1 MNNKQAMEQLK
12 SLREFQYKF
21 INDERFVDTE
31 KIKND
36 IEALDMAIKVLE
48 RTALEVPVQEQSKE
62 IVINISNPNIR
73 IVDYQKLS
81 NQLDKILLFGLQR

>member
-1 MNNKQAMEQLK
+1 MDNKQSIEQLK

-36 IEALDMAIKVLE
+36 IEALNMAIKVLE
-48 RTALEVPVQEQSKE
+48 RTALEVPVQEQLIE
-62 IVINISNPNIR
+62 NIVER
-73 IVDYQKLS
+73 V
-81 NQLDKILLFGLQR
+81 LLNALGRFTKCI

>member
-36 IEALDMAIKVLE
+36 IEALNMAIKVLE
-48 RTALEVPVQEQSKE
+48 RTALEVPVQE
-62 IVINISNPNIR
+62 P
-73 IVDYQKLS
+73 LS
-81 NQLDKILLFGLQR
+81 VKFRDLAETKFKDLEGTTWK

>member
-1 MNNKQAMEQLK
+1 MNNKQAIKQLK

>member
-1 MNNKQAMEQLK
+1 MNNKQAIKQLK

-36 IEALDMAIKVLE
+36 IEALNMAIKVLE
-48 RTALEVPVQEQSKE
+48 RTALEVPVQEQLIE
-62 IVINISNPNIR
+62 NIVERVLLNAIR
-73 IVDYQKLS
+73 RFIKC
-81 NQLDKILLFGLQR
+81 I

>member
-36 IEALDMAIKVLE
+36 IEALNMAIKVLE
-48 RTALEVPVQEQSKE
+48 RTALEVPVQEQLDQQE
-62 IVINISNPNIR
+62 QAFIVAANVIKHD
-73 IVDYQKLS
+73 VKY
-81 NQLDKILLFGLQR
+81 

>member
-1 MNNKQAMEQLK
+1 MDNKQSIEQLK

-36 IEALDMAIKVLE
+36 IEALNMAIKVLE
-48 RTALEVPVQEQSKE
+48 RTALEVPVQEQ
-62 IVINISNPNIR
+62 
-73 IVDYQKLS
+73 LS
-81 NQLDKILLFGLQR
+81 VKFSDLAETKFKDLEGTTWK

>member
-21 INDERFVDTE
+21 INDERSVDTE

-36 IEALDMAIKVLE
+36 IEALNMAIKVLE
-48 RTALEVPVQEQSKE
+48 RTALEVPVQE
-62 IVINISNPNIR
+62 P
-73 IVDYQKLS
+73 LS
-81 NQLDKILLFGLQR
+81 VKFRDLAETKFKDLEGTTWK

>member
-1 MNNKQAMEQLK
+1 MDNKQSIEQLK

-36 IEALDMAIKVLE
+36 IEALNMAIKVLE
-48 RTALEVPVQEQSKE
+48 RTALEVPVQEQLIE
-62 IVINISNPNIR
+62 NIVERVLLNAIR
-73 IVDYQKLS
+73 RFIKC
-81 NQLDKILLFGLQR
+81 I

>member
-1 MNNKQAMEQLK
+1 MNNKQAIEQLK

-48 RTALEVPVQEQSKE
+48 RTALEVPVQEQFPNKIQ
-62 IVINISNPNIR
+62 IVILFVFAVIGYITA
-73 IVDYQKLS
+73 
-81 NQLDKILLFGLQR
+81 KIIFK

>member
-1 MNNKQAMEQLK
+1 MNNKQAIKQLK

-48 RTALEVPVQEQSKE
+48 RTALEVPVQEQLIE
-62 IVINISNPNIR
+62 NIVERVLLNAIR
-73 IVDYQKLS
+73 RFIKC
-81 NQLDKILLFGLQR
+81 I

>member
-1 MNNKQAMEQLK
+1 MNNKQAIKQLK

-36 IEALDMAIKVLE
+36 IEALDMAI
-48 RTALEVPVQEQSKE
+48 TDALS
-62 IVINISNPNIR
+62 IR
-73 IVDYQKLS
+73 KNCFLKYQFKS
-81 NQLDKILLFGLQR
+81 S

>member
-1 MNNKQAMEQLK
+1 MNNKQAIKQLK

-48 RTALEVPVQEQSKE
+48 RTALEVPVQEQLIE
-62 IVINISNPNIR
+62 NIVERFLLNAIR
-73 IVDYQKLS
+73 RFIKC
-81 NQLDKILLFGLQR
+81 I

>member
-1 MNNKQAMEQLK
+1 MNNKQAIKQLK

-36 IEALDMAIKVLE
+36 IEALNMAIKVLE
-48 RTALEVPVQEQSKE
+48 RTALEVPVQEQLIE
-62 IVINISNPNIR
+62 NIVERFLLNAIR
-73 IVDYQKLS
+73 RFIKC
-81 NQLDKILLFGLQR
+81 I

>member
-12 SLREFQYKF
+12 SLREFPYKF